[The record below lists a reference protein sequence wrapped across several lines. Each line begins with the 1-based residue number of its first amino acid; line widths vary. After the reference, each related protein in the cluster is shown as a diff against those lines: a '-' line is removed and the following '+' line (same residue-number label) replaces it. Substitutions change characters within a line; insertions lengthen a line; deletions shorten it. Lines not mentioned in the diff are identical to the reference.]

1 MNFQDKLFLQNENID
16 YNIVVNKLQDY
27 ILNEEKIETAIKNKI
42 VTSKNNKNDNNGKSN
57 YKNKKQDEILNDESN
72 KVLQNKT
79 DKTDKPNKTESLF
92 FPLEKDSLFWCFYI
106 MKNGEANYEM
116 IDFKNLIIEKK
127 NKIQYV
133 EKLRKEKQLL
143 KTYKFATLTHIENQL
158 ANEQQIDVNTF
169 LTLCV
174 LENLN
179 VFYINK
185 NTYFELLMNDT
196 SAIHLIKKSFTNGNG
211 TGNRNGNRNKNNT
224 YCANFGYKIE
234 NKEGEE
240 ITNYK
245 NEFYKIDNIDKPIK
259 SISAYKVQEL
269 TDFCNKL
276 SIETINNE
284 TKKHKNKNE
293 LYESLIQ
300 YF

>member
-1 MNFQDKLFLQNENID
+1 MNFQDKLFLQNEDTN

-27 ILNEEKIETAIKNKI
+27 MLNENKIENSIKNKI
-42 VTSKNNKNDNNGKSN
+42 IKNTTVCKNKNDKYKTEKNDKYVDNNKNNAI
-57 YKNKKQDEILNDESN
+57 ILKDESN
-72 KVLQNKT
+72 KDLQISTN
-79 DKTDKPNKTESLF
+79 SLF
-92 FPLEKDSLFWCFYI
+92 FPSEKDSLFWCFYI
-106 MKNGEANYEM
+106 MKNGEASYEM

-127 NKIQYV
+127 IKIEYV

-158 ANEQQIDVNTF
+158 ANEQRIDINTF

-179 VFYINK
+179 IFYISK

-196 SAIHLIKKSFTNGNG
+196 SVIHLIKKGFVAGN
-211 TGNRNGNRNKNNT
+211 N
-224 YCANFGYKIE
+224 YVANFGYKTD
-234 NKEGEE
+234 NKESEE
-240 ITNYK
+240 ITKYK

-259 SISAYKVQEL
+259 SISTYKVQEL
-269 TDFCNKL
+269 IDFCNKL
-276 SIETINNE
+276 SIETVNNE
-284 TKKHKNKNE
+284 TKKNKNKNKNE

>member
-27 ILNEEKIETAIKNKI
+27 MLNEDKIETAIKNKI
-42 VTSKNNKNDNNGKSN
+42 IDTKNDKNKHNNNIKSTNKFNNKDIN
-57 YKNKKQDEILNDESN
+57 LNIEPN
-72 KVLQNKT
+72 KVLQSNF
-79 DKTDKPNKTESLF
+79 DKNNALF
-92 FPLEKDSLFWCFYI
+92 FPREKDSLFWCFYI
-106 MKNGEANYEM
+106 MKNGETNYEM
-116 IDFKNLIIEKK
+116 IDFKNLIVEKK
-127 NKIQYV
+127 IKIEYV

-158 ANEQQIDVNTF
+158 ANEQRIDMNTF

-179 VFYINK
+179 VFYISK

-196 SAIHLIKKSFTNGNG
+196 CNIHLIKKSFTNGDR
-211 TGNRNGNRNKNNT
+211 NRNNT
-224 YCANFGYKIE
+224 YTANYGYKID
-234 NKEGEE
+234 NKESEE
-240 ITNYK
+240 ITKYK

-269 TDFCNKL
+269 IDFCNKL

-284 TKKHKNKNE
+284 TKKQKNKNE

>member
-1 MNFQDKLFLQNENID
+1 MNFQDKLFSQNENID

-27 ILNEEKIETAIKNKI
+27 MLNEDKIETAIKNKI
-42 VTSKNNKNDNNGKSN
+42 ISSKNDKSN
-57 YKNKKQDEILNDESN
+57 YKNKKSDEKLNEEPN
-72 KVLQNKT
+72 KVLQ
-79 DKTDKPNKTESLF
+79 DKPDKTESLF
-92 FPLEKDSLFWCFYI
+92 FPMEKDSLFWCFYI
-106 MKNGEANYEM
+106 MKNGEAKYEM
-116 IDFKNLIIEKK
+116 IDFKNLIVEKK
-127 NKIQYV
+127 IKIEYV

-158 ANEQQIDVNTF
+158 ANEQQIDINTF
-169 LTLCV
+169 FTLCV

-196 SAIHLIKKSFTNGNG
+196 SAIHLIKKSFNNGNVN
-211 TGNRNGNRNKNNT
+211 GNRNGNGNGNRNRNNT
-224 YCANFGYKIE
+224 YTANYGYKIE

>member
-27 ILNEEKIETAIKNKI
+27 MLNEDKIETAIKNKI
-42 VTSKNNKNDNNGKSN
+42 IDTKNDKNKHNNNIKSTNKFNNKDIN
-57 YKNKKQDEILNDESN
+57 LNIEPN
-72 KVLQNKT
+72 KVLQSNF
-79 DKTDKPNKTESLF
+79 DKNNALF
-92 FPLEKDSLFWCFYI
+92 FPREKDSLFWCFYI
-106 MKNGEANYEM
+106 MKNGETNYEM
-116 IDFKNLIIEKK
+116 IDFKNLIVEKK
-127 NKIQYV
+127 IKIEYV

-158 ANEQQIDVNTF
+158 ANEQQIDINTF
-169 LTLCV
+169 FTLCV

-179 VFYINK
+179 VFYISK

-196 SAIHLIKKSFTNGNG
+196 CNIHLIKKSFTNGDR
-211 TGNRNGNRNKNNT
+211 NRNNT
-224 YCANFGYKIE
+224 YTANYGYKID
-234 NKEGEE
+234 NKESEE
-240 ITNYK
+240 ITKYK

-269 TDFCNKL
+269 IDFCNKL

-284 TKKHKNKNE
+284 TKKQKNKNE

>member
-1 MNFQDKLFLQNENID
+1 MNFQDKLFSQNENID

-27 ILNEEKIETAIKNKI
+27 MLNEDKIETAIKNKI
-42 VTSKNNKNDNNGKSN
+42 ISSKNDKSN
-57 YKNKKQDEILNDESN
+57 YKNKKSDEKLNDEPN
-72 KVLQNKT
+72 KVLQ
-79 DKTDKPNKTESLF
+79 DKPYKTESLF

-106 MKNGEANYEM
+106 MKNGEAKYEM
-116 IDFKNLIIEKK
+116 IDFKNLIVEKK
-127 NKIQYV
+127 IKIEYV

-158 ANEQQIDVNTF
+158 ANEPQIDINTF
-169 LTLCV
+169 FTLCV

-196 SAIHLIKKSFTNGNG
+196 SAIHLIKKSYTNGNG
-211 TGNRNGNRNKNNT
+211 NGNRNRNNT
-224 YCANFGYKIE
+224 YTANYGYKIE

-240 ITNYK
+240 IINYK

>member
-1 MNFQDKLFLQNENID
+1 MNFQDKLFLQNEDIN

-27 ILNEEKIETAIKNKI
+27 MLNENKIEISIKNKI
-42 VTSKNNKNDNNGKSN
+42 INNRTDKNKYNNDKKPNNKINNNETK
-57 YKNKKQDEILNDESN
+57 LNDESN
-72 KVLQNKT
+72 KCLQS
-79 DKTDKPNKTESLF
+79 KPEKTESIF
-92 FPLEKDSLFWCFYI
+92 FPVEKDSLFWCFYI
-106 MKNGEANYEM
+106 MKYGEASYEM
-116 IDFKNLIIEKK
+116 IDFKNLIVEKK
-127 NKIQYV
+127 IKIEYV

-158 ANEQQIDVNTF
+158 ANEQRIDINTF

-179 VFYINK
+179 VFYISK
-185 NTYFELLMNDT
+185 NTYYELLMNDT
-196 SAIHLIKKSFTNGNG
+196 TVIHLIKKGFVNGN
-211 TGNRNGNRNKNNT
+211 K
-224 YCANFGYKIE
+224 YVANFGYKID
-234 NKEGEE
+234 NKDSEE
-240 ITNYK
+240 LTKYK

-269 TDFCNKL
+269 IDFCVKL
-276 SIETINNE
+276 SIEYVNNE
-284 TKKHKNKNE
+284 TNKNKNKNE

>member
-1 MNFQDKLFLQNENID
+1 MNFQDKLFLQFEDNN

-27 ILNEEKIETAIKNKI
+27 MLNENKIENSIKSKIVNNKSIYKKENKYNDENKYNEENKYKNEKENIKNKYI
-42 VTSKNNKNDNNGKSN
+42 
-57 YKNKKQDEILNDESN
+57 ILKDESN
-72 KVLQNKT
+72 KDLQSSTN
-79 DKTDKPNKTESLF
+79 SLF
-92 FPLEKDSLFWCFYI
+92 FPREKDSLFWCFYI
-106 MKNGEANYEM
+106 MKYGEASYEM

-127 NKIQYV
+127 IKIEYV

-158 ANEQQIDVNTF
+158 ANEQQIDINTF

-179 VFYINK
+179 IFYISK

-196 SAIHLIKKSFTNGNG
+196 SVIHLIKKGFVNGN
-211 TGNRNGNRNKNNT
+211 K
-224 YCANFGYKIE
+224 YVANFGYKID
-234 NKEGEE
+234 NKESEE
-240 ITNYK
+240 LTKYK

-276 SIETINNE
+276 NIETINNE
-284 TKKHKNKNE
+284 TKKNKNKNE

>member
-1 MNFQDKLFLQNENID
+1 
-16 YNIVVNKLQDY
+16 
-27 ILNEEKIETAIKNKI
+27 
-42 VTSKNNKNDNNGKSN
+42 
-57 YKNKKQDEILNDESN
+57 
-72 KVLQNKT
+72 
-79 DKTDKPNKTESLF
+79 
-92 FPLEKDSLFWCFYI
+92 
-106 MKNGEANYEM
+106 M
-116 IDFKNLIIEKK
+116 IDFKNLIVEKK
-127 NKIQYV
+127 IKIEYV

-158 ANEQQIDVNTF
+158 ANEQRIDIYTF

-196 SAIHLIKKSFTNGNG
+196 STIYLIKKGFVNGN
-211 TGNRNGNRNKNNT
+211 K
-224 YCANFGYKIE
+224 YVANFGYKID
-234 NKEGEE
+234 NKESEE
-240 ITNYK
+240 LTKYK

-269 TDFCNKL
+269 IDFCNKL
-276 SIETINNE
+276 SIETVNNE
-284 TKKHKNKNE
+284 TKKNKNKNE

>member
-1 MNFQDKLFLQNENID
+1 MNFQDKLFLQNEDIN

-27 ILNEEKIETAIKNKI
+27 MLNENKIENSIKNKI
-42 VTSKNNKNDNNGKSN
+42 MNNKSYKYKIDKYKTDKETQFIDTNTNTN
-57 YKNKKQDEILNDESN
+57 KNKNIKNTDKKENNAIILNDESN
-72 KVLQNKT
+72 KNLQSTTN
-79 DKTDKPNKTESLF
+79 SLF
-92 FPLEKDSLFWCFYI
+92 FPSEKDSLFWCFYI
-106 MKNGEANYEM
+106 MKNGEASYEM

-127 NKIQYV
+127 IKIEYV

-158 ANEQQIDVNTF
+158 ANEQRIDINTF

-179 VFYINK
+179 IFYISK

-196 SAIHLIKKSFTNGNG
+196 SVIHLIKKGFVNGNNYV
-211 TGNRNGNRNKNNT
+211 T
-224 YCANFGYKIE
+224 NFGYKTD
-234 NKEGEE
+234 NKESEE
-240 ITNYK
+240 MTKYK

-259 SISAYKVQEL
+259 SISTYKVQEL
-269 TDFCNKL
+269 IDFCNKL
-276 SIETINNE
+276 SIETANNQ
-284 TKKHKNKNE
+284 TKKNKNKNE

>member
-1 MNFQDKLFLQNENID
+1 MNFQDKLFSQNENID

-27 ILNEEKIETAIKNKI
+27 MLNEDKIETAIKNKI
-42 VTSKNNKNDNNGKSN
+42 ISSKNDKNDKNDKIN
-57 YKNKKQDEILNDESN
+57 YKNKKSDEILNHEPN
-72 KVLQNKT
+72 KVLQ
-79 DKTDKPNKTESLF
+79 DKPDKPYKTESLF
-92 FPLEKDSLFWCFYI
+92 FPIEKDSLFWCFYI
-106 MKNGEANYEM
+106 MKNGEAKYEM
-116 IDFKNLIIEKK
+116 IDFKNLIVEKK
-127 NKIQYV
+127 IKIEYV

-158 ANEQQIDVNTF
+158 ANEPQIDINTF
-169 LTLCV
+169 FTLCV

-196 SAIHLIKKSFTNGNG
+196 SAIHLIKKSYTNGNG
-211 TGNRNGNRNKNNT
+211 NRNRNNT
-224 YCANFGYKIE
+224 YTANYGYKIE

>member
-1 MNFQDKLFLQNENID
+1 MNFQDKLFSQNENID

-27 ILNEEKIETAIKNKI
+27 MLNEDKIETAIKNKI
-42 VTSKNNKNDNNGKSN
+42 ISSKNDKSN
-57 YKNKKQDEILNDESN
+57 YKNKKSDENLNDEPN
-72 KVLQNKT
+72 KVLQDNP
-79 DKTDKPNKTESLF
+79 DKPVKTESLF
-92 FPLEKDSLFWCFYI
+92 FPMEKDSLFWCFYI
-106 MKNGEANYEM
+106 MKNGEAKYEM
-116 IDFKNLIIEKK
+116 IDFKNLIVEKK
-127 NKIQYV
+127 IKIEYV

-196 SAIHLIKKSFTNGNG
+196 SAIHLIKKSFNNGNG
-211 TGNRNGNRNKNNT
+211 NGNVNGNRNGNRNRNNT
-224 YCANFGYKIE
+224 YTANYGYKIE

>member
-1 MNFQDKLFLQNENID
+1 MNFQGKLFNNNNNNNNNNNID

-27 ILNEEKIETAIKNKI
+27 MLNEDRIAYSIKNKNNFIIDKI
-42 VTSKNNKNDNNGKSN
+42 VTDKIVTDNC
-57 YKNKKQDEILNDESN
+57 KQEN
-72 KVLQNKT
+72 KVKIQN
-79 DKTDKPNKTESLF
+79 DLF
-92 FPLEKDSLFWCFYI
+92 FPREKDSLFWCFYI

-127 NKIQYV
+127 IKIEYV

-158 ANEQQIDVNTF
+158 ANEQKIDINTF
-169 LTLCV
+169 LILCV

-179 VFYINK
+179 VIYVNK

-196 SAIHLIKKSFTNGNG
+196 NAIHLIKKKGAVE
-211 TGNRNGNRNKNNT
+211 KNNYIT
-224 YCANFGYKIE
+224 NYGYKIE
-234 NKEGEE
+234 NKESEE
-240 ITNYK
+240 IMGYK
-245 NEFYKIDNIDKPIK
+245 NNLYRIENIDKPIK
-259 SISAYKVQEL
+259 AISAYKVQDL
-269 TDFCNKL
+269 IDFCIKL

-284 TKKHKNKNE
+284 TKKNKNKNE

>member
-42 VTSKNNKNDNNGKSN
+42 VSSKNDKNDKNDKSN
-57 YKNKKQDEILNDESN
+57 YKNKKTDEILNDESN

-127 NKIQYV
+127 IKIEYV

-211 TGNRNGNRNKNNT
+211 NGTGNRNKNNT

>member
-1 MNFQDKLFLQNENID
+1 MNFQNKLFLQNEDIN

-27 ILNEEKIETAIKNKI
+27 MLNEDKIENSIKNKI
-42 VTSKNNKNDNNGKSN
+42 INNIPDKKSN
-57 YKNKKQDEILNDESN
+57 ENLN
-72 KVLQNKT
+72 
-79 DKTDKPNKTESLF
+79 SLF
-92 FPLEKDSLFWCFYI
+92 FPREKDSLFWCFYI

-116 IDFKNLIIEKK
+116 IDFKNLIVEKK
-127 NKIQYV
+127 IKIEYV

-158 ANEQQIDVNTF
+158 ANEQRIDIYTF

-196 SAIHLIKKSFTNGNG
+196 STIYLIKKGFVNGN
-211 TGNRNGNRNKNNT
+211 K
-224 YCANFGYKIE
+224 YVANFGYKID
-234 NKEGEE
+234 NKESEE
-240 ITNYK
+240 LTKYK

-269 TDFCNKL
+269 IDFCNKL
-276 SIETINNE
+276 SIETVNNE
-284 TKKHKNKNE
+284 TKKNKNKNE